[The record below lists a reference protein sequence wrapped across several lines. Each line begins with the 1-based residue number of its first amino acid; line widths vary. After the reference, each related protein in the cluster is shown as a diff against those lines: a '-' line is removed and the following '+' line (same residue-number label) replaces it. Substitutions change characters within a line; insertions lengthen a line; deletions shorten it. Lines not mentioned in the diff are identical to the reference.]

1 MFISP
6 VNWKPVEKIN
16 GFVIALDIGATKI
29 VSEALPVKDG
39 KVVPVIML
47 SKRIERYTSFDGGI
61 KEAISH
67 ARENNLTPLVAAGVF
82 PPGPINE
89 KDQTIFITNRR
100 ELGND
105 GIVHLG
111 DLANEVN
118 LPILFGNDVGNG
130 WAGFVQWGPRENDL
144 HSLRTG
150 EKRSNNFALLAPGGG
165 LGGCVMQD
173 GKPASAE
180 PGHVPFNHAHQPDLR
195 KLDKWLGDESRFEGQ
210 PCFEDVACGPGLL
223 NLLDYVYNKLYGQEI
238 PERFKTLRA
247 EDSNEAIAQIAKEAR
262 DGSNAG
268 CVRAMELYVQCLGSL
283 AGIMA
288 CIGPATGGFFLG
300 GASARN
306 DFPFFKEHKDDFVK
320 PFEAQ
325 RKLRRDGIN
334 IFTSSIPLRVIVNQY
349 APTIGAAH
357 SVVLELQRQIR
368 QK

>member
-6 VNWKPVEKIN
+6 VNWKPVEKIT
-16 GFVIALDIGATKI
+16 GYVIALDIGATKI
-29 VSEALPVKDG
+29 ESEVLPVIDG
-39 KVVPVIML
+39 KVGPTVIL
-47 SKRIERYTSFDGGI
+47 NKRIERYTSLDRDI

-67 ARENNLTPLVAAGVF
+67 ARENNLTPLIAAGVF

-144 HSLRTG
+144 HSLRLG

-262 DGSNAG
+262 DGSDVG

-300 GASARN
+300 GANAAK
-306 DFPFFKEHKDDFVK
+306 DLPFFKGHRYEFIKAFQ
-320 PFEAQ
+320 PQ

-334 IFTSSIPLRVIVNQY
+334 VFTGSIPIRVIVNQC